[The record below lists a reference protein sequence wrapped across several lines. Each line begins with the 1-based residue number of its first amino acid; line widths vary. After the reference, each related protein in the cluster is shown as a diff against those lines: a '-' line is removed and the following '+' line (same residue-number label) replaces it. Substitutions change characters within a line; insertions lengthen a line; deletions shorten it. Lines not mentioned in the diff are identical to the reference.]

1 MTFSWPENF
10 YSDGIHGQLRRNP
23 TKPDLGWLVS
33 TKPAQVA
40 GVFTRNTFPAAP
52 VQIDQQVLRSN
63 QPVHA
68 IFVNSANANA
78 FTGAT
83 GLANAY
89 ETQKLVANKLHKTP
103 AEVLV
108 VSTGII
114 GEQLP
119 MEKIRRGIE
128 RLQASTP
135 LNLAKAMLTTDTTT
149 KTAQVTQ
156 ADYQISG
163 VAKGSGMIHPN
174 MGTMLGFIAT
184 DVTIKQGL
192 LQQLLR
198 ELVDVTFNQI
208 TIDGDTSTNDTVLVL
223 ANGDDW
229 QAEIKAGTAKYEA
242 FKADLHQVL
251 KTLAI
256 AIASDGEGA
265 TRLIDVRVIGAR
277 HSASAQRVAKS
288 IVGSNLVKTVVFG
301 ADPNWGRIIDAIGNV
316 GEVFE
321 ADQLSIAINQVPII
335 VAGHAVANE
344 VAATQAMQ
352 QDTIV
357 ITVDLGLGTEQGQ
370 AWGSDLTYEYVHI
383 NAAYHT

>member
-1 MTFSWPENF
+1 MTFSWPKNF

-33 TKPAQVA
+33 TKPARVA

-89 ETQKLVANKLHKTP
+89 ETQKLVANKLHTTP

-128 RLQASTP
+128 RLQASDP

-156 ADYQISG
+156 VDYQISG

-184 DVTIKQGL
+184 DATIKKGL

-265 TRLIDVRVIGAR
+265 TRLIDVRVMGAR
-277 HSASAQRVAKS
+277 NPASAQRVSKS
-288 IVGSNLVKTVVFG
+288 IVGSNLVKTAVFG

-344 VAATQAMQ
+344 GAATQAMQ
-352 QDTIV
+352 QDTLV